1 MAITRLKMFRRKKT
15 ETTYEL
21 LVDGNRI
28 QVTRKRIKT
37 IRLKVNT
44 ASKQIRISCPHRVTE
59 QELIDF
65 IQSKRSWI
73 EKHLSKRIPVAVIP
87 KDQKFK
93 EGDLIFFEGE
103 EYELALRTDSKKT
116 SVVIKD
122 DEVILTSRSKL
133 NREKREKAIQ
143 EFYRAHLKEEIPKLI
158 EKWEPVMGVS
168 VAEFGVKRMKTRWGT
183 CNIRDRRI
191 WLSLALAEK
200 SPELLEYVVVHEMV
214 HLHERLHNQRFKNF
228 MTLYLP
234 NWKSLQNQLN
244 GRID

>member
-1 MAITRLKMFRRKKT
+1 MFRRKKA
-15 ETTYEL
+15 ETIYEL
-21 LVDGNRI
+21 FVDGNKI

-37 IRLKVNT
+37 VRLKVNT
-44 ASKQIRISCPHRVTE
+44 ASKQIRVSCPYRVSE

-65 IQSKRSWI
+65 IQSKRNWI
-73 EKHLSKRIPVAVIP
+73 EKHLSKKIPVRLAP
-87 KDQKFK
+87 KEHKFK
-93 EGDLIFFEGE
+93 EGDTIFFKGE
-103 EYELALRTDSKKT
+103 EFELAIRTGSKKT
-116 SVVIKD
+116 SVTIQGGN
-122 DEVILTSRSKL
+122 IMLCSRTKL
-133 NREKREKAIQ
+133 VRAKREKAIQ
-143 EFYRAHLKEEIPKLI
+143 EFYRTYLKEEIPKLI
-158 EKWEPVMGVS
+158 EKWEPIMGVS

-228 MTLYLP
+228 MTQFLP
-234 NWKSLQNQLN
+234 NWKELQNQLN